1 MKSFKKYVVD
11 NLPGVILYKPQNQ
24 KECDETIELILKS
37 RKKQLEKNIPNDKQK
52 NGLNGALLVGV
63 LSNIKNLLKY
73 ITSTE
78 LNVIKMKFKDTSWEL
93 TFGLYP
99 GVLIGMRTYTNK
111 ESDMHVLY
119 LPFVDLC
126 LEIFK

>member
-1 MKSFKKYVVD
+1 M
-11 NLPGVILYKPQNQ
+11 
-24 KECDETIELILKS
+24 
-37 RKKQLEKNIPNDKQK
+37 
-52 NGLNGALLVGV
+52 
-63 LSNIKNLLKY
+63 
-73 ITSTE
+73 E

-111 ESDMHVLY
+111 DSDMHVLY

>member
-1 MKSFKKYVVD
+1 
-11 NLPGVILYKPQNQ
+11 
-24 KECDETIELILKS
+24 
-37 RKKQLEKNIPNDKQK
+37 
-52 NGLNGALLVGV
+52 